1 MRKHN
6 VLLHYLGR
14 LAPPALLVIA
24 GLLPAGT
31 ATAAIALDQIAYSGY
46 STDFATISGDTLF
59 TTVGDTF
66 LSVNVSNPA
75 APSVLGS
82 CSLLGEN
89 YASPGEVAGLEFSNN
104 RVYVLRDGGSLALQ
118 VVDVSI
124 AGSPEVIGSFDAPA
138 ADANDEQ
145 TPTGRSMSVE
155 GSIVYLGVRSFGVYR
170 INASNA
176 SDIFIQSYYDVTP
189 DPSDSTPTV
198 IDVASKDT
206 NVFLLTTADGKV
218 LNIDFSTPSFPV
230 QNGGYLVSVNQS
242 HIEADNDRVYLFDG
256 SVQILDATLPALLQL
271 QSNGGFTA
279 TTLASGGSTLFS
291 ASAVQVRT
299 TSIANPSSPS
309 LLGSLSQVSQ
319 AAIGNGDLALGNNK
333 VLLAR
338 GQDLSVVDV
347 TTLSAPAFSGVLR
360 AHAPGEPLQ
369 APLFSNGKM
378 YLLTDTSAMT
388 GLGTAAISVLL
399 PVSGQAPQLLGT
411 LDLSASD
418 RPNEIAVSGDTV
430 YAVTDTQVVVINAS
444 IPQTPAIVG
453 RRNHPSATG
462 TFNQTITVAGSMV
475 YTGGTYGVSIVSA
488 ADPSNP
494 QVVGVYVG
502 AESVPVVD
510 LQIVGSN
517 LYCAAGTAGLQVVS
531 VTNPSLPTLLSIGNV
546 DGADVQE
553 IRVSGNYCYA
563 RTPDSLLRIN
573 VSSPASPGVVS
584 QLSLPTSSALN
595 ECFACQSDYRGSIAA
610 NGTVVYVAG
619 GTDGLLVADFSNS
632 NNPQILDSW
641 DTSWLN
647 YVALDSDLLY
657 LAEDKVEYTGETES
671 GLRVVTP
678 PVSGGGGTGE
688 PTGGQITSIPYFAE
702 EGKQLTLQAPAGT
715 NHQWRR
721 NGIDMAGVPPR
732 VTGVQAQDLVFQ
744 PVEMADEATYTCVYD
759 DGSKQL
765 VETEP
770 FSLEVQPVNSVPV
783 GGSFGLAGLAS
794 VLMLAGAGFARG
806 RKQHRK

>member
-14 LAPPALLVIA
+14 LAPPALLVFA
-24 GLLPAGT
+24 GLMPAGT

-46 STDFATISGDTLF
+46 STDFATSSADTVF
-59 TTVGDTF
+59 TTVGDTL

-82 CSLLGEN
+82 CSLLGDN
-89 YASPGEVAGLEFSNN
+89 FASPGEVAGIEFSNN

-124 AGSPEVIGSFDAPA
+124 AGSPELIGSFEAPA

-145 TPTGRSMSVE
+145 TQTGRSMTVE

-170 INASNA
+170 VNASNA
-176 SDIFIQSYYDVTP
+176 SDIFIQSFYDVSP

-198 IDVASKDT
+198 VDVASKDT
-206 NVFLLTTADGKV
+206 NVFLLTSSDGV

-230 QNGGYLVSVNQS
+230 QNGGYLVSVNQN
-242 HIEADNDRVYLFDG
+242 HIDADNDRVYLFDG
-256 SVQILDATLPALLQL
+256 SVQILDSSLPALLQL

-279 TTLASGGSTLFS
+279 TAFASGGSTLFS

-299 TSIANPSSPS
+299 TSIANPAAPS

-388 GLGTAAISVLL
+388 GFGTAAISVLL

-430 YAVTDTQVVVINAS
+430 YAVTDTQVIVINAS

-494 QVVGVYVG
+494 QVVGIYVG
-502 AESVPVVD
+502 GQPVPVVD

-546 DGADVQE
+546 DGADLQE

-584 QLSLPTSSALN
+584 QLSLPTSSALS
-595 ECFACQSDYRGSIAA
+595 ECFACQSDYRGSFAA
-610 NGTVVYVAG
+610 NGTVVYLAG
-619 GTDGLLVADFSNS
+619 GTDGLLVASFSNS

-657 LAEDKVEYTGETES
+657 LAEDKVEYPGKTES
-671 GLRVVTP
+671 GLRVATP
-678 PVSGGGGTGE
+678 PVSGGGTGD
-688 PTGGQITSIPYFAE
+688 PSGGQITSIPYFAE
-702 EGKQLTLQAPAGT
+702 EGKELTLQAPAGT

-721 NGIDMAGVPPR
+721 NGIDMANVPPR
-732 VTGVQAQDLVFQ
+732 VTGVQSQDLLFQ
-744 PVEMADEATYTCVYD
+744 PVEMADEATYTCVYE

-770 FSLEVQPVNSVPV
+770 YSLEVLPVNSVPV
-783 GGSFGLAGLAS
+783 GGGLGLAGLAS
-794 VLMLAGAGFARG
+794 VLLLAGAGFSRG
-806 RKQHRK
+806 RKQDRQ